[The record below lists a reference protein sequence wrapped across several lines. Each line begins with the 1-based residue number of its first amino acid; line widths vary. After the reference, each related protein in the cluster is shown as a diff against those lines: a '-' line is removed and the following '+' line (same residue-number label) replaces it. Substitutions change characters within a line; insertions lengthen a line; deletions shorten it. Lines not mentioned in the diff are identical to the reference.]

1 MKDERRPDAR
11 MFHGGGP
18 PAWALVRPK
27 SLTQAAYD
35 LVGAPLRM
43 IVLPDH
49 VNERL
54 HLTSL
59 RAERLAAVLPL
70 LRGRVLDVGAGDN
83 TLLRAYSQRCAG
95 TNREA
100 AARASVGLDV
110 FDWGGGCTIVESCR
124 HLPFPDSVFNTVSF
138 VACLN
143 HIPERREALCEAFR
157 VMRSGGRLVITMIG
171 KLIGNIGHALWWYSE
186 DKHRKAQEGELM
198 GMDAAFVERLIREAG
213 FVDLATRGFVY
224 GLNTLY
230 TARRP

>member
-1 MKDERRPDAR
+1 M
-11 MFHGGGP
+11 
-18 PAWALVRPK
+18 
-27 SLTQAAYD
+27 
-35 LVGAPLRM
+35 
-43 IVLPDH
+43 
-49 VNERL
+49 
-54 HLTSL
+54 
-59 RAERLAAVLPL
+59 
-70 LRGRVLDVGAGDN
+70 
-83 TLLRAYSQRCAG
+83 
-95 TNREA
+95 
-100 AARASVGLDV
+100 
-110 FDWGGGCTIVESCR
+110 
-124 HLPFPDSVFNTVSF
+124 SF